1 MASTPPVPP
10 ITNQFPIV
18 TADGRP
24 SDYFIRWLQE
34 RGFEI
39 NGSVTPEQVAQLIQ
53 EWAAARSVI
62 AGPGLAGG
70 GSLDSDVTLNLNAVL
85 GQLNDVDFTTP
96 PTDGQVIVYDAVSS
110 TWKPADQSGG
120 GGVTVHHSF
129 GEDPGTGAGTT
140 YGGGFWFGNLIT
152 IDQDGTIDTVVYAL
166 DVAEI
171 GINAVPVIY
180 ADNAGNAGALLAD
193 GPQVNNGNVGDNN
206 LPLST
211 PLAVTAGQQ
220 IWVGCYQASTG
231 SIVPTKTAGAVSKY
245 FIGTPP
251 PANPGGSLT
260 SWVDR
265 LRLFATGTVV
275 VTAGKPWYW
284 NPPKASDFT
293 VFTGTIIPVLSD
305 DADVGMVANFS
316 GPVGGDAIRSALMPL
331 SPTVNLSNPWQVTA
345 KMRTPARSA
354 DFVQTG
360 IEVRDSTK
368 SGSTRSRLMFVAR
381 NNGHYTGVTGNN
393 NNTRSA
399 DLRTSGAYV
408 DPNGG
413 SWFRIYNDLTNLW
426 LLQSSDG
433 KNWSPYY
440 RNTIGGFAINPDQ
453 AGVCT
458 MLNCS
463 NFNNAYPETFFGTV
477 EYWKIENVP

>member
-1 MASTPPVPP
+1 MTIQPLNDRVPVVNPDGTP
-10 ITNQFPIV
+10 TQ
-18 TADGRP
+18 
-24 SDYFIRWLQE
+24 YFLRQLQD
-34 RGFEI
+34 RGFTVDEKI
-39 NGSVTPEQVAQLIQ
+39 TAEEAKALIEEALAAHSVN
-53 EWAAARSVI
+53 
-62 AGPGLAGG
+62 AGTGLTGG
-70 GSLDSDVTLNLNAVL
+70 GTLDTDPTLSLDALL
-85 GQLNDVDFTTP
+85 GQLNDVDFSTP
-96 PTDGQVIVYDAVSS
+96 PTDGQVIVYDAGSS

-129 GEDPGTGAGTT
+129 GEAPGTGAGTI
-140 YGGGFWFGNLIT
+140 YGGGIWFGNLIT

-166 DVAEI
+166 DVAET

-193 GPQVNNGNVGDNN
+193 GPQVNNGNVGDNP
-206 LPLST
+206 LPLTT
-211 PLAVTAGQQ
+211 PIAVTAGQK

-231 SIVPTKTAGAVSKY
+231 SIIPTKTAGSVSKY

-265 LRLFATGTVV
+265 LRLFATGTVI
-275 VTAGKPWYW
+275 VTTGRPWYW

-345 KMRTPARSA
+345 KMRTPARSD

-368 SGSTRSRLMFVAR
+368 SGSTQSRLMFVAR
-381 NNGHYTGVTGNN
+381 NNGHYTVVTGNN

-399 DLRTSGAYV
+399 DLRTWGAYV

-440 RNTIGGFAINPDQ
+440 RNTIAAFAINPNQ